1 MGATPLISAVVARR
15 LLLAAQG
22 LLGQQQASG
31 PAATD
36 RPAAPDGLA
45 ALRQV
50 IEGLGFVQ
58 LDSINT
64 VARAHDLILWSRLPD
79 YRPEQLDQ
87 LLYKERFLFEHW
99 THDASA
105 IPTAFYAHWKHRFAR
120 EATRLPDHPWWRD
133 RLGEDREQVV
143 EHVRER
149 ITKEG
154 PLRSAD
160 FEHPGKRGAFWGWK
174 PHKAALDYL
183 WRCGELAVRDR
194 VHFHKLYDLAE
205 HVLPAAHRLPASALR
220 AHTKW
225 LCESAAA
232 RLVIFTPRELAQFWG
247 GLELADARAFCAA
260 AVKRGTL
267 GPVQVEHAGGGAPE
281 SAFALADWQER
292 QLRLPLPSTRPAED
306 THDELR
312 LLAPFD
318 PVIRDRARC
327 LRRFGFDYRFEAFTP
342 EPRRVYG
349 YYVLPILQGDRLIG
363 RLSPK
368 LTRSSGVLS
377 IEGLWW
383 EPGLKSL
390 RARKRLLQTAVEK
403 LAAFVGARSIE
414 GL

>member
-1 MGATPLISAVVARR
+1 MGATPFISAVVARR
-15 LLLAAQG
+15 LFLAAQG
-22 LLGQQQASG
+22 LLGERQATG
-31 PAATD
+31 
-36 RPAAPDGLA
+36 RAAPDGLT

-64 VARAHDLILWSRLPD
+64 VARAHDLILWSRLPG

-105 IPTAFYAHWKHRFAR
+105 IPTAFYAHWKHRFVR
-120 EATRLPDHPWWRD
+120 EAARLRDHPWWRD
-133 RLGEDREQVV
+133 RLGEDGERVV
-143 EHVRER
+143 DHVRER

-154 PLRSAD
+154 PLGSAD

-174 PHKAALDYL
+174 PQKAALDYL
-183 WRCGELAVRDR
+183 WRSGELLVHDR
-194 VHFHKLYDLAE
+194 VHFHKLYNLAE

-220 AHTKW
+220 AHKKW

-232 RLVIFTPRELAQFWG
+232 RLVIFTPRELSQFWG

-260 AVKRGTL
+260 AVKRGAL
-267 GPVQVEHAGGGAPE
+267 CPVQVEPAGGGAPE
-281 SAFALADWQER
+281 SALALADWQELQR
-292 QLRLPLPSTRPAED
+292 RLPPPSDGPSPEGP
-306 THDELR
+306 DELR

-342 EPRRVYG
+342 EPRRLYG
-349 YYVLPILQGDRLIG
+349 YYVLPILHGDRLIG

-368 LTRSSGVLS
+368 LTRSRGVLS

-383 EPGLKSL
+383 EPGVKAL
-390 RARKRLLQTAVEK
+390 RARKRLLQTAVQE
-403 LAAFVGARSIE
+403 LATFVGARSVE

>member
-1 MGATPLISAVVARR
+1 MGATPFISAVAARR
-15 LLLAAQG
+15 LLLRAQG
-22 LLGQQQASG
+22 LLGEQPATEPAASG
-31 PAATD
+31 
-36 RPAAPDGLA
+36 GLA

-105 IPTAFYAHWKHRFAR
+105 IPTAFYSHWKHRFAR
-120 EATRLPDHPWWRD
+120 EAARLPDHPWWRD
-133 RLGEDREQVV
+133 RLGADGERVV
-143 EHVRER
+143 DHVRER

-160 FEHPGKRGAFWGWK
+160 FEHSGRSGGFWGWK
-174 PHKAALDYL
+174 PHKTALDYL

-205 HVLPAAHRLPASALR
+205 HVLPAAHRLPASAQR
-220 AHTKW
+220 VHKKW

-247 GLELADARAFCAA
+247 GLELADARAFCTA
-260 AVKRGTL
+260 AVKRGAL
-267 GPVQVEHAGGGAPE
+267 CPVQVEHAGGGAPE
-281 SAFALADWQER
+281 SALALADWPELQS
-292 QLRLPLPSTRPAED
+292 RLPPPADRPD
-306 THDELR
+306 PDELR

-342 EPRRVYG
+342 EARRLYG

-363 RLSPK
+363 RLSPR
-368 LTRSSGVLS
+368 LNRSRGVLS
-377 IEGLWW
+377 LEGLWW
-383 EPGLKSL
+383 EPGLKSP

-403 LAAFVGARSIE
+403 LASFVGARSIE

>member
-1 MGATPLISAVVARR
+1 MGATPFISAVAARR
-15 LLLAAQG
+15 LFLAAQG
-22 LLGQQQASG
+22 LLGEPERG
-31 PAATD
+31 GG
-36 RPAAPDGLA
+36 DGLA

-79 YRPEQLDQ
+79 YRPEQLAQ

-105 IPTAFYAHWKHRFAR
+105 IPTAFYCHWKHRFASD
-120 EATRLPDHPWWRD
+120 AARLRDHPWWRHH
-133 RLGEDREQVV
+133 LGADGERVV

-149 ITKEG
+149 ITREG
-154 PLRSAD
+154 PLGSAD

-174 PHKAALDYL
+174 PQKAALDYL
-183 WRCGELAVRDR
+183 WRSGELAVRDR

-220 AHTKW
+220 AHKKW
-225 LCESAAA
+225 ACESAAE
-232 RLVIFTPRELAQFWG
+232 RLVIFTPRELGQFWG
-247 GLELADARAFCAA
+247 GLQLADARAFCAA
-260 AVKRGTL
+260 AVKRGTVC
-267 GPVQVEHAGGGAPE
+267 PVQVEPATGGTPE
-281 SAFALADWQER
+281 SAFALADWPER
-292 QLRLPLPSTRPAED
+292 LRRLPEPADISEQAA
-306 THDELR
+306 LR

-342 EPRRVYG
+342 APRRIYG

-368 LTRSSGVLS
+368 LERSRGVLS
-377 IEGLWW
+377 ITGVFW
-383 EPGLKSL
+383 EPGVKSL
-390 RARKRLLQTAVEK
+390 RSRRRLLQAAVAR
-403 LAAFVGARSIE
+403 LAAFVGASRVE